1 MSGNSTNYFAH
12 QDIETLVLRG
22 KNIHAKKKAQRE
34 GNTETRDKYD
44 SSHSNAMRKLE
55 NETENF
61 KVQKLNPKISKAIV
75 QGRMAKGWNRKTL
88 ANNSRGLSEALVG
101 DYETGKAKYKIQEIQ
116 KLERALGIKLTG
128 KEFK

>member
-61 KVQKLNPKISKAIV
+61 KVQKLNPKICKAIV
-75 QGRMAKGWNRKTL
+75 QGRMNKGWNRKTL
-88 ANNSRGLSEALVG
+88 ANSSRGLSEALVG

>member
-1 MSGNSTNYFAH
+1 MAEKSTNYFAH
-12 QDIETLVLRG
+12 QDLETLVLRG
-22 KNIHAKKKAQRE
+22 KGYHIKKKAERE
-34 GNTETRDKYD
+34 GKTETREKFD

-61 KVQKLNPKISKAIV
+61 KIQKLNPKISKAIV
-75 QGRMAKGWNRKTL
+75 QGRTAKGWNRKTL

-101 DYETGKAKYKIQEIQ
+101 DYETGKAKYKINEIQ

>member
-88 ANNSRGLSEALVG
+88 ANS
-101 DYETGKAKYKIQEIQ
+101 I
-116 KLERALGIKLTG
+116 
-128 KEFK
+128 

>member
-22 KNIHAKKKAQRE
+22 KNVHAKKKAQRD
-34 GNTETRDKYD
+34 GNTETIDKYD

-88 ANNSRGLSEALVG
+88 ANSSRGLSESLVG
-101 DYETGKAKYKIQEIQ
+101 DYETGKAKYKNEKKIC
-116 KLERALGIKLTG
+116 KTSN
-128 KEFK
+128 